1 MKTFDRFK
9 LIVTDYQ
16 KILSEYAAEN
26 SDYFLKKSELL
37 DEYGNNDKIFQ
48 FFSSYDAPNAV
59 RIVPDDANPKKH
71 FVVLTGDVI
80 GVVKSGSVSRIRNL
94 MSAANF
100 AGLSV
105 NIYGGKYKQI
115 TYDGGV
121 DNFSDREFYADL
133 LIYHTM
139 GEAAPSVSVVAAS
152 ATEKTQK
159 RGLFSR
165 LLGK

>member
-16 KILSEYAAEN
+16 KILSEYAEKN
-26 SDYFLKKSELL
+26 DDYSLKKSELL
-37 DEYGNNDKIFQ
+37 DEYSGGDKIFQ

-59 RIVPDDANPKKH
+59 NIAPDNTDPKKR

-100 AGLSV
+100 VGLSV
-105 NIYGGKYKQI
+105 NIYGGNYKQI
-115 TYDGGV
+115 THDGDV
-121 DNFSDREFYADL
+121 DNFSDHEFYAEL
-133 LIYHTM
+133 LVYHTM
-139 GEAAPSVSVVAAS
+139 GEDSPSVSIVAPA
-152 ATEKTQK
+152 APEKPQK

-165 LLGK
+165 LFGK